1 VPPDQADA
9 ALRALAAVTV
19 VEASAD
25 GRPGL
30 IAVRLTSGD
39 SMNDAVRAVLDAG
52 VTLLSSEL
60 EGARL
65 SDAFLAM
72 TEAA

>member
-1 VPPDQADA
+1 V
-9 ALRALAAVTV
+9 RALL
-19 VEASAD
+19 EAEII
-25 GRPGL
+25 L
-30 IAVRLTSGD
+30 ISFQ
-39 SMNDAVRAVLDAG
+39 
-52 VTLLSSEL
+52 L

>member
-1 VPPDQADA
+1 
-9 ALRALAAVTV
+9 
-19 VEASAD
+19 
-25 GRPGL
+25 
-30 IAVRLTSGD
+30 
-39 SMNDAVRAVLDAG
+39 MNDAVRAVLDAG